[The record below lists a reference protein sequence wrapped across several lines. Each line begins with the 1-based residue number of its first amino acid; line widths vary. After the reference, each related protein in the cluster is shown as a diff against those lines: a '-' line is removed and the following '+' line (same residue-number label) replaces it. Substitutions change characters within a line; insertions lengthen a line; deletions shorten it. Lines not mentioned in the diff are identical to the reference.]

1 MLKHRILSKIKTKR
15 TQETADGVKECD
27 RNEERDSPMS
37 APESWKAAYRE
48 LIETLVR
55 MGYPEELGKAI
66 AKNLGSEKTMRRM
79 TAYLRSAKP
88 RSAEEIVDEMLAIMS
103 DRERWIRKKEAEE
116 ANARY
121 NELLY
126 YGIGENEED
135 D

>member
-1 MLKHRILSKIKTKR
+1 
-15 TQETADGVKECD
+15 
-27 RNEERDSPMS
+27 MS

-55 MGYPEELGKAI
+55 MGYPEELGRAI
-66 AKNLGSEKTMRRM
+66 AKNLGSEKTMLRM
-79 TAYLRSAKP
+79 TAYLCSAKP

-103 DRERWIRKKEAEE
+103 DRERWIQKKKAQE